1 MTQLDAFY
9 LTFDNLEEMVIF
21 FDQNGSIVTGN
32 ASAEEQLE
40 YGEDFDGHSI
50 MEIFPKSFRSDAS
63 IDEQMDSLDEQIFQ
77 TEAYRKNRTCF
88 AVEVRFYKYEY
99 GRYAAHIM
107 NTSEGEYLQRQIA
120 RVEQE
125 AADAASVKSSFVA
138 NITHELRTPVNGILG
153 NILELKDM
161 ESEPSKQRI
170 INLVERGCADMNAI
184 INNILDFSKLE
195 AGKFTLEKKEF
206 NFKDTIEYITSLHR
220 PKMVEKGLNFSVS
233 VADNVPD
240 VLISDELRIVQL
252 LNNLL
257 SNACKFTNIGSVGL
271 EIVKSGQVNNR
282 VELFFLVIDSGIGIS
297 AESQDRLF
305 KSFSQVD
312 ASISR
317 RYGGTGLGLFISKQ
331 LVELMDGDIRVEST
345 EGQGSVFSFSIW
357 VEVPS
362 GQEGSTDSII
372 LPKVTRKPELFVDP
386 EMEAIRTFGTEQ
398 NKAELSRT
406 LDKLI
411 LSVEMENWDKAEQFG
426 QSMRE
431 LTEDGPKEVKSLSL
445 RIKMSVQKEDYDKVS
460 DAVDKMRAII
470 LEKGDI

>member
-21 FDQNGSIVTGN
+21 FDQDGRIVTGN

-40 YGEDFDGHSI
+40 YGEDFDGHYI
-50 MEIFPKSFRSDAS
+50 MEIFPKTFRSDAS
-63 IDEQMDSLDEQIFQ
+63 IDAQMDALDEQIQ
-77 TEAYRKNRTCF
+77 QAEAYRKNRTCF
-88 AVEVRFYKYEY
+88 QVEVRFYKYEY

-107 NTSEGEYLQRQIA
+107 NTSEGAYLQRQIA

-125 AADAASVKSSFVA
+125 AADAASVKSTFVA

-153 NILELKDM
+153 NILELKDI
-161 ESEPSKQRI
+161 ETEPSKQRI

-195 AGKFTLEKKEF
+195 AGKFTIEKKQF
-206 NFKDTIEYITSLHR
+206 NFKETIDYITSLHR

-233 VADNVPD
+233 VADNVPTTI
-240 VLISDELRIVQL
+240 ISDELRIVQL

-271 EIVKSGQVNNR
+271 EVVKSGQVNNR

-297 AESQDRLF
+297 AEAQDRLF

-317 RYGGTGLGLFISKQ
+317 RFGGTGLGLFISKQ

-345 EGQGSVFSFSIW
+345 EGQGSVFSFSVW
-357 VEVPS
+357 VEIPS
-362 GQEGSTDSII
+362 DEVTESEPIV
-372 LPKVTRKPELFVDP
+372 LPKAIRKPELFVDP

-398 NKAELSRT
+398 NKAELART

-431 LTEDGPKEVKSLSL
+431 LTEEAPREVKSLSL
-445 RIKMSVQKEDYDKVS
+445 RIKMSVQKEDYEKVA
-460 DAVDKMRAII
+460 DAVEKMREII
-470 LEKGDI
+470 LEKGDV